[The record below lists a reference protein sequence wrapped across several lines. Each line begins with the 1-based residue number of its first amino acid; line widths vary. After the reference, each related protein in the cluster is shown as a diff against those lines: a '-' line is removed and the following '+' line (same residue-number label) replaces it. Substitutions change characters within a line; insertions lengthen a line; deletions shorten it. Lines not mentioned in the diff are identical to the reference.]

1 MSIQRCPLSR
11 LESLPQELQT
21 EIISRVA
28 KSSGRDVRNLMEAS
42 PRMAKAAAQ
51 PPVYK
56 NINLRPLTVHPRA
69 SLTKYKDLMD
79 VTLAAGNIEAHYVRG
94 IQEYFHKNN
103 ATVGLAHLKI
113 AAQGSYDNGIYLY
126 GMIMLC
132 RGQEEE
138 GKAMV
143 EKLGWRQNPIR
154 VDES

>member
-1 MSIQRCPLSR
+1 
-11 LESLPQELQT
+11 
-21 EIISRVA
+21 
-28 KSSGRDVRNLMEAS
+28 
-42 PRMAKAAAQ
+42 
-51 PPVYK
+51 
-56 NINLRPLTVHPRA
+56 
-69 SLTKYKDLMD
+69 MD

-103 ATVGLAHLKI
+103 ATVCLAHLKI

-154 VDES
+154 VDESWKNIKRSLHGITVTTLDSYLTAYETSMETINCHLEDINARCATCFYFKQITKFVFII